1 MYQVYFC
8 EEKENGGFR
17 WSNWKSE
24 NMLLKPRSGEKI
36 PVISAKVLPL
46 RLVCSGIYPFIFLIS
61 LLFRGKKMFNS
72 KNFPYAGSL
81 FHATIGSAGQL
92 DIE

>member
-1 MYQVYFC
+1 
-8 EEKENGGFR
+8 
-17 WSNWKSE
+17 
-24 NMLLKPRSGEKI
+24 MLLKPRSDEKI

-61 LLFRGKKMFNS
+61 LLCRKRKKLNS
-72 KNFPYAGSL
+72 KNFPYAGFL
-81 FHATIGSAGQL
+81 FHATIGNAGHL